1 LFLLLGKQ
9 KKKER
14 TIERTLRPSPKNQSF
29 HYIIAIR
36 HPNSMLPLAA
46 SPNLNYVAGARI
58 HHRREAA
65 NGDDPFTPH
74 LLVKK

>member
-1 LFLLLGKQ
+1 MQ
-9 KKKER
+9 KKKENPA
-14 TIERTLRPSPKNQSF
+14 EPPSRQYF
-29 HYIIAIR
+29 LAR
-36 HPNSMLPLAA
+36 QHPNSMLPLAA
-46 SPNLNYVAGARI
+46 FPDLNYVAGARI